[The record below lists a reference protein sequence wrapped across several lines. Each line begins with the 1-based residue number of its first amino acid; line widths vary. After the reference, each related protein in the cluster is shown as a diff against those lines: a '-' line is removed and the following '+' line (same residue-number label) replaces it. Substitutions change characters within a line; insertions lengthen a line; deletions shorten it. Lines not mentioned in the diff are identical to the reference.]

1 MQKTDCR
8 KVALLIRKAIALWLL
23 PFALVASKPSLADY
37 FGVEPSR
44 EEIQQELKL
53 VKMLLENSPLTGR
66 TAKNEEEQLI
76 QPMEL
81 ARTLYGRA
89 VDAYNEGNMVWADVF
104 LGEALSVIE
113 DAVHLSSD
121 PLQVETKQREQYAEQ
136 IDDVRAFDATYQNVR
151 KGLPPKVAT
160 KYDAAI
166 EPTYS
171 LINHAQKLVSVGKY
185 NEGSELLKKVHAIYI
200 SVLNEL
206 LASTAFVY
214 DHVFSTPA
222 EELEYEMARYHS
234 YEELLPIA
242 INQLKPDENL
252 IKLSERLVQDAL
264 KTHGTAEK
272 QAAGGDHIAAIKTL
286 QEATKRLQT
295 ALRTIGLNAPE

>member
-1 MQKTDCR
+1 MQNTDCR

-23 PFALVASKPSLADY
+23 PLALVASKPSLADY

-53 VKMLLENSPLTGR
+53 VKMLLENSPLSGR
-66 TAKNEEEQLI
+66 TAQNEEEQLI
-76 QPMEL
+76 QPMKL
-81 ARTLYGRA
+81 ARSLYDRA
-89 VDAYNEGNMVWADVF
+89 VDAFNEGNMVWADVF

-136 IDDVRAFDATYQNVR
+136 LEDVRAFDATYQNVR
-151 KGLPPKVAT
+151 KGMPPNDAT

-171 LINHAQKLVSVGKY
+171 LIYHAQKLVSDGKY
-185 NEGSELLKKVHAIYI
+185 TEGSELLKRVHAIYI

-222 EELEYEMARYHS
+222 EEFEYEMARYHS
-234 YEELLPIA
+234 YEELIPIA
-242 INQLKPDENL
+242 ISQLKPDENL
-252 IKLSERLVQDAL
+252 IKLSERFVQDAL
-264 KTHGTAEK
+264 KAHVTAEK
-272 QAAGGDHIAAIKTL
+272 QAAGGDHTAAIKTL

>member
-1 MQKTDCR
+1 MQKTDSR

-23 PFALVASKPSLADY
+23 PLALAAAKPSLADY
-37 FGVEPSR
+37 FGIEPSR
-44 EEIQQELKL
+44 EEIQQEMKL
-53 VKMLLENSPLTGR
+53 VKMLLDKPPLAGR
-66 TAKNEEEQLI
+66 TAQNEQEQLI

-113 DAVHLSSD
+113 EAVRLSSD
-121 PLQVETKQREQYAEQ
+121 PLQVDMRQREQYAEQ
-136 IDDVRAFDATYQNVR
+136 MEDVRALDATYQNVR
-151 KGLPPKVAT
+151 KGMPAKDAT

-166 EPTYS
+166 EPVYR
-171 LINHAQKLVSVGKY
+171 LIDHAQKLVSSGKY
-185 NEGSELLKKVHAIYI
+185 AEGSELLKKVHAIYI

-222 EELEYEMARYHS
+222 EEFEYEMARYHS
-234 YEELLPIA
+234 YEELIPIA
-242 INQLKPDENL
+242 IDQLKPDENL
-252 IKLSERLVQDAL
+252 IKLSERFVRDAL
-264 KTHGTAEK
+264 KTHVTAEK
-272 QAAGGDHIAAIKTL
+272 QAAGGDHTTAIKTL
-286 QEATKRLQT
+286 QKATERLQT
-295 ALRTIGLNAPE
+295 ALRTLGLNAPE

>member
-1 MQKTDCR
+1 MQKTDFR
-8 KVALLIRKAIALWLL
+8 KVALLTRKAISLCLL
-23 PFALVASKPSLADY
+23 PLALAATKPSMADY

-66 TAKNEEEQLI
+66 TAQNEEAQRI

-81 ARTLYGRA
+81 ARTLYDRA
-89 VDAYNEGNMVWADVF
+89 VDAFNQGNMVWADVF

-113 DAVHLSSD
+113 DAVQLSYD

-136 IDDVRAFDATYQNVR
+136 LEDVRALDATYQNVR
-151 KGLPPKVAT
+151 KGMPPKDAT

-166 EPTYS
+166 EPTYN
-171 LINHAQKLVSVGKY
+171 LINHAQKLVSDGKY
-185 NEGSELLKKVHAIYI
+185 KEGAELLKKVHAIYI

-222 EELEYEMARYHS
+222 EEFEYEMARYHS
-234 YEELLPIA
+234 YEELIPIA

-252 IKLSERLVQDAL
+252 IKLSERFVRDAL
-264 KTHGTAEK
+264 KTHSTAEK
-272 QAAGGDHIAAIKTL
+272 QVAGGNHTAAIKTL
-286 QEATKRLQT
+286 QEATKRLQS
-295 ALRTIGLNAPE
+295 ALHTIGLHAPE